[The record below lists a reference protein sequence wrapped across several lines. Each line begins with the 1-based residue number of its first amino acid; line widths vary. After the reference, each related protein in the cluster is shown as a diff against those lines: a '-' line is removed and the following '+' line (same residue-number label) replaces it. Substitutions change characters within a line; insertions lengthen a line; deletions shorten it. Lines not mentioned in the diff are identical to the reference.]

1 MIAKCANP
9 ACSTPFRYLHEGRLF
24 RFERRVPEK
33 GQPFLSIDATRQE
46 RSNRVEF
53 FWLCDQ
59 CSAKMTL
66 TYRKGIG
73 VTPSRVPSGLNAAS

>member
-9 ACSTPFRYLHEGRLF
+9 VCSTPFRYLHEGRLF
-24 RFERRVPEK
+24 RFDRGRIGE
-33 GQPFLSIDATRQE
+33 GPFLSFDATQQE
-46 RSNRVEF
+46 PSKRVEF

-59 CSAKMTL
+59 CSSKMTL

-73 VTPSRVPSGLNAAS
+73 VTPSQIRREFKAAS

>member
-1 MIAKCANP
+1 MITKCANP

-24 RFERRVPEK
+24 RFERGVSEK
-33 GQPFLSIDATRQE
+33 GQPFLSFDATRQE

-59 CSAKMTL
+59 CAAKMTL

-73 VTPSRVPSGLNAAS
+73 VTPSRVPSGLEAAS

>member
-24 RFERRVPEK
+24 RFERGVSEK
-33 GQPFLSIDATRQE
+33 GQPFLSFDATGPE

-59 CSAKMTL
+59 CSTRMTL

-73 VTPSRVPSGLNAAS
+73 VTPSRVPSGLKAAS